1 MHFARPLAAVAL
13 AAAAVCF
20 PLKSHADALPLDHPC
35 AELVKKYLSA
45 VVAQDWE
52 TAASLLLP
60 SSLERKQKETVAII
74 KTAPTMSQEQEM
86 LDRFGVKDL
95 RELEKL
101 TPQEFY
107 IFDRRAWHDRINATD
122 EVMNRKKETLKI
134 DVLSLVE
141 EKDKGYIH
149 ATVRT
154 SQETLTDRIEE
165 LFLISFVL
173 KEGSKD
179 EWLIWPELKDR
190 PIITPLE
197 EVKKA
202 EGGSKGE

>member
-1 MHFARPLAAVAL
+1 MHLARPLAAVTLVVAIL
-13 AAAAVCF
+13 LPASVR
-20 PLKSHADALPLDHPC
+20 ADALALDHPC
-35 AELVKKYLSA
+35 ADLVKKYLTA
-45 VVAQDWE
+45 VVAQDWD
-52 TAASLLLP
+52 TAAALLLP

-74 KTAPTMSQEQEM
+74 KTAPTMTEEAQM
-86 LDRFGVKDL
+86 LERFGVGDI

-101 TPQEFY
+101 TPQNFY
-107 IFDRRAWHDRINATD
+107 ITDRKAWHERINATED
-122 EVMNRKKETLKI
+122 VMKRKQETLKI

-141 EKDKGYIH
+141 EADKGYIH

-173 KEGSKD
+173 KDGSED

-197 EVKKA
+197 EIKKA
-202 EGGSKGE
+202 GTE